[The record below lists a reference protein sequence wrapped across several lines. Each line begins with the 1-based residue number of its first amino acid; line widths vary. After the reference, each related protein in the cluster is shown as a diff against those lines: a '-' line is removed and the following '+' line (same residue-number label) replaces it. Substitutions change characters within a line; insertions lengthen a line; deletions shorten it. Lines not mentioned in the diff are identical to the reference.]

1 MENINYTKSRQFE
14 IDWLRIILI
23 LSVFFYH
30 VGMVFVPWAW
40 HIKNKE
46 TLSWLIHP
54 MHFLHLWRMPLLFL
68 ISGVATYYAIGTR
81 NSVGYIKERSLRLL
95 LPLVVG
101 MFLLVPV
108 QVYIERI
115 NSYNSL
121 LHFYKDMFS
130 GIYPHGNFSWH
141 HLWFIA
147 YLFIIS
153 LVFSILINYF
163 RSDKFLRFRFKSER
177 FLNNFFRINLLIIP
191 TLIFHPILLKYYPN
205 QTNDFINDWAWFIF
219 YFIFFIL
226 GFAIISSNI
235 VRGTISRERR
245 KFLIQAILLTI
256 IVFSIRII
264 FKNGLLYNLYLLEL
278 IYSCV
283 VILLIWACSMVAI
296 GYSSKYLNF
305 DTKFRKYVTEAIY
318 PFYLLH
324 QPVIIIVA
332 YLVISLNVGVAL
344 KSFLIIIISLSSC
357 VVLYHFIIRRTNI
370 LRVIFGL
377 KKLKKITLRCCKTV
391 TKS

>member
-1 MENINYTKSRQFE
+1 MECILEKKSRQYE
-14 IDWLRIILI
+14 IDWLRILLI

-30 VGMVFVPWAW
+30 IGMIFVPWSW
-40 HIKNKE
+40 HIKNQE
-46 TLSWLIHP
+46 TISWLIHP
-54 MHFLHLWRMPLLFL
+54 MDFLHLWRMPLLFL
-68 ISGVATYYAIGTR
+68 ISGVATYYAIGSR

-115 NSYNSL
+115 NNYNSL
-121 LHFYKDMFS
+121 LDFYKVMFN
-130 GIYPHGNFSWH
+130 GIYPQGNFSWH

-153 LVFSILINYF
+153 LIFSTLINYF
-163 RSDKFLRFRFKSER
+163 RSEKFVRLRSKSEL
-177 FLNNFFRINLLIIP
+177 FFNNFFRINLLIIP

-219 YFIFFIL
+219 YFTFFIL
-226 GFAIISSNI
+226 GFAILSSNL
-235 VRGTISRERR
+235 VRDNIRIERR
-245 KFLIQAILLTI
+245 KFFIQAFLLTI
-256 IVFSIRII
+256 IVFSIKPII
-264 FKNGLLYNLYLLEL
+264 KYGLIYNLDFLRLVNSYA
-278 IYSCV
+278 

-296 GYSSKYLNF
+296 GYSSQYLNY
-305 DTKFRKYVTEAIY
+305 DTNFRKYATEAIY

-324 QPVIIIVA
+324 QPIIIIVA
-332 YLVISLNVGVAL
+332 YLIIPLNIGVLL
-344 KSFLIIIISLSSC
+344 KSFLITIISLFFCLILFHS
-357 VVLYHFIIRRTNI
+357 LIKRINI

-377 KKLKKITLRCCKTV
+377 KRLNK
-391 TKS
+391 

>member
-1 MENINYTKSRQFE
+1 MANIEVKTRQFD

-30 VGMVFVPWAW
+30 IGMVFVPWAW
-40 HIKNKE
+40 HIKNQE
-46 TLSWLIHP
+46 TLNWLIQP

-68 ISGVATYYAIGTR
+68 ISGVATYYAIGSR
-81 NSVGYIKERSLRLL
+81 NSFDYIKERSLRLL

-121 LHFYKDMFS
+121 LDFYKDMFN
-130 GIYPHGNFSWH
+130 GIYPQGNLSWH

-163 RSDKFLRFRFKSER
+163 KSDKFLKLKSKSEC
-177 FLNNFFRINLLIIP
+177 FFNNFYRINLLIIP
-191 TLIFHPILLKYYPN
+191 TLIIHPILLKYYPN
-205 QTNDFINDWAWFIF
+205 QTNDIINDWAWLVF
-219 YFIFFIL
+219 YFTFFIL

-235 VRGTISRERR
+235 VRNNISRERR
-245 KFLIQAILLTI
+245 KFLIQAIFLTV
-256 IVFSIRII
+256 IVFSIII
-264 FKNGLLYNLYLLEL
+264 IIKNGSSDNLYLLRL
-278 IYSCV
+278 INSYAD
-283 VILLIWACSMVAI
+283 ILLIWACSMVAI
-296 GYSSKYLNF
+296 GYSSQYLNL
-305 DTKFRKYVTEAIY
+305 DTKFRKYATEAIY

-324 QPVIIIVA
+324 QPVIVIVA
-332 YLVISLNVGVAL
+332 YLVISLNIGVAL
-344 KSFLIIIISLSSC
+344 KSVLITIISLFSC
-357 VVLYHFIIRRTNI
+357 VALYHLIIKRINV

-377 KKLKKITLRCCKTV
+377 KKLKK
-391 TKS
+391 